1 LLPRTQKGRDLLQ
14 TKGPYAGLTID
25 DEIEINLIVEK
36 LDKLID
42 TIADKADIFR
52 DSRNALPEPFQNL
65 GQKPPDADKLAVVL
79 DSLTIEDRSDVKEAI
94 IDEELDLAAKF
105 DISIVLDE
113 NGEDDDEPEVVL
125 VEKVEPWTPSSM
137 AGNRKKLLPLGG
149 KVTHPPSRVGVGRT
163 PNSQLTAYEAPPTS
177 QLTGCDRPQLPTLF

>member
-1 LLPRTQKGRDLLQ
+1 LLPWTQKGRDLLQ

-65 GQKPPDADKLAVVL
+65 GQKPPDADRLAVVL

-137 AGNRKKLLPLGG
+137 AGNRKKLLAILKRYGG
-149 KVTHPPSRVGVGRT
+149 VSLEQDGEILMEKLNRAM
-163 PNSQLTAYEAPPTS
+163 LA
-177 QLTGCDRPQLPTLF
+177 LPTVQTVVTSFFGKAYLG